1 MSTTNFGPNLDN
13 WNKEELAKERRR
25 KKADPADFND
35 PVALKV
41 RWEAKQYNSSRNG
54 SLKLRLDPA
63 NPDIVYYRLR
73 FIETLIP
80 MFFCLLGCSGFYL
93 VSYLW
98 NKGGDAVLGAV
109 ICSIISLVFAAIPF
123 LTIVPNLKPKVF
135 DKSRGCYWR
144 GFTRPLFVET
154 SDSVIILKD
163 VHAVQVLV
171 NRNEQY
177 IVYELNLV
185 LHNAEAITVHLH
197 GERSSVK
204 QDAELLGSFLGVPV
218 WIL

>member
-13 WNKEELAKERRR
+13 WNKEELEKECKR

-35 PVALKV
+35 PVALKA
-41 RWEAKQYNSSRNG
+41 RWEAKQYNSSHNG
-54 SLKLRLDPA
+54 MKLRLDPA
-63 NPDIVYYRLR
+63 NPDIAYYKLR
-73 FIETLIP
+73 FIETLLP
-80 MFFCLLGCSGFYL
+80 LFFGLLGCSGFYL

-109 ICSIISLVFAAIPF
+109 ICSIISLAFASVPF

-135 DKSRGCYWR
+135 DKYRGCYWH
-144 GFTRPLFVET
+144 GFIPPSFVET
-154 SDSVIILKD
+154 SASVILLKD
-163 VHAVQVLV
+163 IHAVQVLV

-185 LHNAEAITVHLH
+185 LHNADVITVHLH

-204 QDAELLGSFLGVPV
+204 HDAELLGSFLGVPV